1 MKWPERHDCA
11 LLTSKGYASRAAR
24 DLLDSLG
31 ECGEELMFFCVH
43 DADAP
48 GTMIYQ
54 TLQEETKARPGR
66 KAKIINLG
74 LEPWEGLEM
83 ELEPEN
89 LVQDKNKSKKRKAV
103 GDYIKA
109 KNPEYEEWLQTHRI
123 ELNEMSTPQF
133 LEWLDDKM
141 KEYGRGKL
149 IAPDGVM
156 AKELHDKA
164 REKLK
169 QTLTEA
175 ILLENDLDGQVNREY
190 GGSSQF
196 STRKPKN

>member
-1 MKWPERHDCA
+1 MVEHYEPPDWTFNKVLYIEKEGFFQILQDVKWPERHDCA

-83 ELEPEN
+83 DLEPEN
-89 LVQDKNKSKKRKAV
+89 LVQDKNKTKKRKAV

-109 KNPEYEEWLQTHRI
+109 KNPEYEDWLQTQRI
-123 ELNEMSTPQF
+123 ELNEMSTSTTA
-133 LEWLDDKM
+133 LC
-141 KEYGRGKL
+141 
-149 IAPDGVM
+149 M
-156 AKELHDKA
+156 A
-164 REKLK
+164 
-169 QTLTEA
+169 
-175 ILLENDLDGQVNREY
+175 
-190 GGSSQF
+190 
-196 STRKPKN
+196 

>member
-1 MKWPERHDCA
+1 
-11 LLTSKGYASRAAR
+11 
-24 DLLDSLG
+24 
-31 ECGEELMFFCVH
+31 MFFCVH

-83 ELEPEN
+83 DLEPEN
-89 LVQDKNKSKKRKAV
+89 LVQDKNKPKKRKAV

-133 LEWLDDKM
+133 LQWLDDKM
-141 KEYGRGKL
+141 TEYGRGKL
-149 IAPDGVM
+149 IAPDEIM

-164 REKLK
+164 REKLE

-175 ILLENDLDGQVNREY
+175 ILRENDLEGQVNREY
-190 GGSSQF
+190 E
-196 STRKPKN
+196 RLKPVLDEKAKELAKDVTEALQKEPVQSWRDPVLKAAEGVVEKGH